1 MIFET
6 EDMVFVYNPEG
17 RSSSDKTG
25 EITYWFAKQDPKRML
40 QEEMDYLQK
49 LNAWRPIEKWK
60 VPKCHLQRVQTE
72 EKTLMHLI
80 RSCLG

>member
-1 MIFET
+1 
-6 EDMVFVYNPEG
+6 MVFVYNPEG

-25 EITYWFAKQDPKRML
+25 KITYWFAKQDPKRVL

-49 LNAWRPIEKWK
+49 H
-60 VPKCHLQRVQTE
+60 HLQRVQTE

-80 RSCLG
+80 RPYLG